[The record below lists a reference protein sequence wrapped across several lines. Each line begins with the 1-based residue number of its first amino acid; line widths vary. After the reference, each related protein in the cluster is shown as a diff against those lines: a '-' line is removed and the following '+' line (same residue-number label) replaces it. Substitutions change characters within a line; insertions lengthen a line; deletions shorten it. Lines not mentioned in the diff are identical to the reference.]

1 MPPSSAPLQRRKRRQ
16 KHLRFCQGG
25 IKMYRV
31 FCLILIEIVLFG
43 SSYLS
48 CGIFLESRNF
58 KRGQRASMLFLLF
71 LCLIAFGWVFPDLL
85 YDKVAFFTPILLV
98 LPCGIF
104 YLGSFL
110 EKLSVILILY
120 LASLGADVAAATAS
134 FYIEYFIK
142 GETVSGNL
150 LPSAP
155 VHTLFTYIVL
165 LSTALLSIH
174 FFIFPNIRRYMTVF
188 RRKLFFRLTL
198 PFILIY
204 IASNLFLSF
213 IYVSSVPLF
222 FTAAAGFAVIISVL
236 VRLALRSVR
245 FFMKKGQ
252 ERDLLLIEQEQ
263 FDQQRASSEMLYDEY
278 KRLRRISHDISG
290 HYLSLSSLMDN
301 EKWQETENYIQKLFE
316 KKESST

>member
-1 MPPSSAPLQRRKRRQ
+1 
-16 KHLRFCQGG
+16 
-25 IKMYRV
+25 MYRV
-31 FCLILIEIVLFG
+31 FCLILIEIILSGF
-43 SSYLS
+43 SYLS
-48 CGIFLESRNF
+48 CGIFLEARNF
-58 KRGQRASMLFLLF
+58 KGGRRASVLFLLF
-71 LCLIAFGWVFPDLL
+71 LCLIAFGWIFPDLL

-98 LPCGIF
+98 LPCVIF

-120 LASLGADVAAATAS
+120 LASLGADVAAAASS
-134 FYIEYFIK
+134 FYIWYFIN

-188 RRKLFFRLTL
+188 HRELFFRLTL

-204 IASNLFLSF
+204 IVSNLFLSLIF
-213 IYVSSVPLF
+213 VSSVQLF
-222 FTAAAGFAVIISVL
+222 FTAAAGFAVIIAVL

-245 FFMKKGQ
+245 FFIRKGR
-252 ERDLLLIEQEQ
+252 ERDLLLLEQEQ
-263 FDQQRASSEMLYDEY
+263 FDQQRVSSKMLYDEY

-316 KKESST
+316 KKEESST

>member
-1 MPPSSAPLQRRKRRQ
+1 M
-16 KHLRFCQGG
+16 LRGG

-31 FCLILIEIVLFG
+31 FCLILIEIILFG

-85 YDKVAFFTPILLV
+85 YDKVAFFTPILLI

-120 LASLGADVAAATAS
+120 LASLGADVAAAAAS
-134 FYIEYFIK
+134 FYIEYFIN

-155 VHTLFTYIVL
+155 AHTLFTYIIL
-165 LSTALLSIH
+165 LSAALLSIRL
-174 FFIFPNIRRYMTVF
+174 FIFPNIRRYMTVF
-188 RRKLFFRLTL
+188 SRELFFRLTL

-222 FTAAAGFAVIISVL
+222 FTAAAGFAVITSVL

-252 ERDLLLIEQEQ
+252 ERDLLLVEQEQ
-263 FDQQRASSEMLYDEY
+263 FDQQRSSSEMLYDEY